1 MSSVFGYCLKRGSG
15 LDRALLVKFMQR
27 THAEISPG
35 QTLKHLAETVEQ
47 HLSKDT
53 PLWWAYPDSAEDSVA
68 VDQSATQPVGCL
80 WMGNAVDQRSGE
92 RHAFVLLL
100 FVDPAH
106 RRRGLASAL
115 LRQGEQW
122 ALQRG
127 DRQLAL
133 QVLSTNQPALQ
144 LYQKLGYV
152 PASVLMTKALDST
165 ALESEGQ

>member
-1 MSSVFGYCLKRGSG
+1 MDGVLGYRLQRGSG

-35 QTLKHLAETVEQ
+35 ENLKHLAETVEQ
-47 HLSKDT
+47 HLSKET
-53 PLWWAYPDSAEDSVA
+53 PLWWAYLDASEGSASSKKA
-68 VDQSATQPVGCL
+68 NQPVGCL

-92 RHAFVLLL
+92 RHAYVLLL
-100 FVDPAH
+100 FVDPEH

-115 LRQGEQW
+115 LKQGEQW
-122 ALQRG
+122 AIQRG

-144 LYQKLGYV
+144 LYQKLGYL
-152 PASVLMTKALDST
+152 PASVLMTKSLDSPGN
-165 ALESEGQ
+165 AEA